1 MIEPHTGTW
10 EWILSFL
17 ALGGCVGEGVTSKEW
32 LCVST
37 DDIEVVGLDVL
48 GDLLLEGVSGEVF
61 VDEDCGG
68 LTGDLDVVLSLCS
81 LAMFDSFPLL
91 SDGPPML

>member
-1 MIEPHTGTW
+1 M
-10 EWILSFL
+10 
-17 ALGGCVGEGVTSKEW
+17 GEGVTSKEW

-81 LAMFDSFPLL
+81 LARMERHKTHTYVTRYGTLEHIYTL
-91 SDGPPML
+91 ITH